1 MKFMELAYKTRGQV
15 SPEGKPKVY
24 FSSIKE
30 DQDKYFHDL
39 CTKIL
44 EFHNCSI
51 WYKPDPQMLFLQKM
65 MQSLSL
71 DRCNSL
77 YFL

>member
-1 MKFMELAYKTRGQV
+1 MKFIELAYKTRGQV

-39 CTKIL
+39 ETTL
-44 EFHNCSI
+44 N
-51 WYKPDPQMLFLQKM
+51 Y
-65 MQSLSL
+65 
-71 DRCNSL
+71 
-77 YFL
+77 